1 MRIKYICFIVPN
13 YPTENDPMYTFVRE
27 LVVSISRLGI
37 KCSVIA
43 PQSITNFLFKR
54 KRKRSFKWQ
63 DKAKDGVVIDVYQP
77 IHFPFLNI
85 NIKGHNIAG
94 SLTSAAIKYA
104 FYRYKLNPNILYA
117 HFWHSGIIAAEIS
130 KKNDIPVF
138 VASGE
143 SKIWV
148 ESLYSRSRIDKAI
161 RRVKGVICVSSK
173 NLEESIGSGLCERES
188 SIVIPNAINND
199 LFYKKDRDEARRK
212 LELNQDDFIIVFTG
226 AFSHRKGVMR
236 VVEAIEGL
244 DDVKALFIGS
254 GEQNPEGENILFSG
268 RLPHNQVVEYLNAS
282 DVFVLPTLAEGCC
295 NAIIEAMAC
304 GLPIIS
310 SDLPFNDEILNEEN
324 SIRIDPNNV
333 EEIREAIALLK
344 DNKKKRL
351 DMGEKSLARANELGI
366 DARAEKIISFI
377 ETSLYSS
384 NAINE

>member
-1 MRIKYICFIVPN
+1 MRIKHICFIVPN
-13 YPTENDPMYTFVRE
+13 YPTKNDPMYTFVRE

-43 PQSITNFLFKR
+43 PQSITNFIFKR

-85 NIKGHNIAG
+85 SIKGHNIAG

-104 FYRYKLNPNILYA
+104 FYKYKLNPDILYA

-173 NLEESIGSGLCERES
+173 NLEESIGSGLCEREN

-199 LFYKKDRDEARRK
+199 LFYKKNRDEARRK
-212 LELNQDDFIIVFTG
+212 LGLNENDFIIAFTG
-226 AFSHRKGVMR
+226 SFNHRKGVLR
-236 VVEAIEGL
+236 VISAMENL
-244 DDVKALFIGS
+244 PDVKALFIGS
-254 GEQNPEGENILFSG
+254 GEQNPEGKNILFSG
-268 RLPHNQVVEYLNAS
+268 RLPHNQVVDYLNAS

-324 SIRIDPNNV
+324 SIRIDPSNI
-333 EEIREAIALLK
+333 EEIREAIVLLK

-351 DMGEKSLARANELGI
+351 DMGEKSLARSNELGI

-377 ETSLYSS
+377 ETSLYS
-384 NAINE
+384 NDVINE